1 MTTTAAASS
10 RRHTPACREPHSG
23 PIPVAAILQ
32 RAGVSTRAFYR
43 HFESKDELFL
53 AMLRQE
59 TDALADRLD
68 RIVDEAS
75 GAPVDQLKAWIGQ
88 MFGWMHDAELR
99 MHLTVI
105 DSDEVRAAK
114 GYRETREHA
123 HADRERSLVEILR
136 RGRADGSF
144 PLADPEHDA
153 VAISAVI
160 SREMI
165 TVSPDDEER
174 LRRSHGLGPGFL
186 AACAGR
192 RADRPPNSDEFRGA
206 LDGRYGKADLTR
218 GAHNAVDHAVALVR
232 QQPRRS
238 RAVLHIDLPEFEDRV
253 VRALHRSRAGH
264 AG

>member
-1 MTTTAAASS
+1 MQPGSASDDDRGCIIDAAYSCLS
-10 RRHTPACREPHSG
+10 EPHSG

-53 AMLRQE
+53 ALLRQE
-59 TDALADRLD
+59 CDALADRLD
-68 RIVDEAS
+68 RILTDEPRT
-75 GAPVDQLKAWIGQ
+75 PVDQLKAWIGQ

-114 GYRETREHA
+114 GYRETRERA

-136 RGRADGSF
+136 RGRSDGSF

-160 SREMI
+160 SREMGGL
-165 TVSPDDEER
+165 SHGDGER
-174 LRRSHGLGPGFL
+174 LRRSL
-186 AACAGR
+186 AWVL
-192 RADRPPNSDEFRGA
+192 EFA
-206 LDGRYGKADLTR
+206 L
-218 GAHNAVDHAVALVR
+218 
-232 QQPRRS
+232 
-238 RAVLHIDLPEFEDRV
+238 
-253 VRALHRSRAGH
+253 RALGAEGATTKRR
-264 AG
+264 

>member
-1 MTTTAAASS
+1 MTICTKLRPGWTTASLESAIVQPDIANDDDRDCIIDAAYSCLS
-10 RRHTPACREPHSG
+10 QPHSG

-53 AMLRQE
+53 ALLRQE

-68 RIVDEAS
+68 RIVDEGS
-75 GAPVDQLKAWIGQ
+75 EDPVDQLMAWIGQ
-88 MFGWMHDAELR
+88 MFGWMQDAELR

-114 GYRETREHA
+114 GYRETRERA

-136 RGRADGSF
+136 RGRVDGSF
-144 PLADPEHDA
+144 PLADPDHDA

-165 TVSPDDEER
+165 SLSPGDEER
-174 LRRSHGLGPGFL
+174 LRRSL
-186 AACAGR
+186 AWVL
-192 RADRPPNSDEFRGA
+192 EFS
-206 LDGRYGKADLTR
+206 L
-218 GAHNAVDHAVALVR
+218 
-232 QQPRRS
+232 
-238 RAVLHIDLPEFEDRV
+238 
-253 VRALHRSRAGH
+253 RALGAERKIDEQR
-264 AG
+264 